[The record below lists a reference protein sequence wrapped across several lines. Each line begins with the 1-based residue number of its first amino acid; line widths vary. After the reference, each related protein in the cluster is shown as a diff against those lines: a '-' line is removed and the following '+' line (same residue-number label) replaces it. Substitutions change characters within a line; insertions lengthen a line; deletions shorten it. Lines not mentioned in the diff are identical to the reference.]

1 MSRLGDVEI
10 KVWLRDIEITEFVE
24 SASTEGHSEKPNRT
38 LTLSLMNTVDGRKKA
53 FLAKPGDSVRLYV
66 DGERNFVGVLFNAA
80 IDDSGRNTLTCFD
93 RNIYLLK
100 NNDTRVFR
108 NKKASSIIKTL
119 AKDFGIPIG
128 TIEDTGYVIPTLI
141 LRNNSLYDMISK
153 SLTLTR
159 KQTGKRFFI
168 TNVDGKLNIRQHV
181 NNVNPWVIEAGANLT
196 KANYSLSIEDTKTQV
211 KAVGGKDGKL
221 THTVKSVST
230 QTLYGIMQHVEEM
243 DEKATAS
250 QVKQR
255 AETLLKELNV
265 INDQANITALGIVEV
280 VTGSGIYVRE
290 QMTGLAGGY
299 YVTSDIHTYSN
310 GMHTMELE
318 ISKSLEMPMVEI
330 SDEELGKHAK

>member
-10 KVWLRDIEITEFVE
+10 KVLIRDIEITEFVE
-24 SASTEGHSEKPNRT
+24 SATTEGHSQKPNRT
-38 LTLSLMNTVDGRKKA
+38 LTLTLMNTIDGRKKA
-53 FLAKPGDSVRLYV
+53 FIAKPGDSVQLYV
-66 DGERNFVGVLFNAA
+66 DGKRDFVGIIFDTT
-80 IDDSGRNTLTCFD
+80 IDDGGRNTITCFD
-93 RNIYLLK
+93 RSIYLLK
-100 NNDTRVFR
+100 NYDTRMFR
-108 NKKASSIIKTL
+108 NKKASDIIKTL
-119 AKDFGIPIG
+119 AKDFGIPVG
-128 TIEDTGYVIPTLI
+128 VIEDTGYVIPTLV
-141 LRNNSLYDMISK
+141 LRNNTLYDMISK

-168 TNVDGKLNIRQHV
+168 TNVDGKLTVRQHV

-211 KAVGGKDGKL
+211 KAIGGKL

-230 QTLYGIMQHVEEM
+230 QALYGIMQHVDFL

-255 AETLLKELNV
+255 AETLLSELNV

-290 QMTGLAGGY
+290 PMTGLAGGY
-299 YVTSDIHTYSN
+299 YVTHDSHSYYN

-318 ISKSLEMPMVEI
+318 ISKSLEMPVVEI
-330 SDEELGKHAK
+330 SDEELGVNG